1 MKKLSALI
9 ALVLCVT
16 IGGVY
21 ATWNYSRNVVDSKQA
36 SATVVVTGT
45 QSSTKGTISIT
56 SAPKRV
62 VIDDTNGD
70 LKAEL
75 FFGDINSDSQP
86 VNCDKDGVV
95 RIVFEPASIG
105 ADADVFEHGI
115 KMQWTLTASSVGT
128 FDIDGDGDNDDIF
141 NITTTTGVFNSGNP
155 TKEAELKLGECIEFT
170 GDITLGTYARYQAF
184 ELAISTITFTL
195 TISEVV

>member
-1 MKKLSALI
+1 M
-9 ALVLCVT
+9 T

-62 VIDDTNGD
+62 VIDDKDGD

-75 FFGDINSDSQP
+75 FFGDISSDSQP
-86 VNCDKDGVV
+86 VNCDETGLVSVK
-95 RIVFEPASIG
+95 FEPASIG
-105 ADADVFEHGI
+105 ADADVVEHGI
-115 KMQWTLTASSVGT
+115 KMQWTLTASSLGA
-128 FDIDGDGDNDDIF
+128 FDIDGDGNNDDIF
-141 NITTTTGVFNSGNP
+141 NIKTATGVFNSGNACK
-155 TKEAELKLGECIEFT
+155 TATLKLVDCIELN
-170 GDITLGTYARYQAF
+170 GDITLGTYAKYQAF